1 MQAFE
6 EGFAVLHV
14 SSLARSCSK
23 GSRLSTKKKK
33 KKQERKKR
41 KKKEKKKRR
50 VGGVMGWVLGDCRVT
65 AHLQTSFPLSVQRE
79 RFYGCRLGFESF
91 HFHLSRR
98 EPTRSPLLPLPP
110 TSCAALFRP
119 DQALQIGKGFL
130 WRGCRPLCCLSRLPG
145 AWNAGRFDESSPPF
159 LW

>member
-33 KKQERKKR
+33 KKQE
-41 KKKEKKKRR
+41 KKKEKKRR